1 MQARKSIL
9 YHNES
14 CWGKK
19 TGELFDVGMGS
30 NDGAEVSEVVG
41 LYILDLISKN
51 IEIDRD
57 LFGLYRDDGIMI
69 VDNANGPKID
79 RIRKKLHQI
88 FNSIG
93 LKIATLINTDTA
105 NYLDITLDLRD
116 MSYKPY
122 HKPNEKL
129 QYINIKSNYP
139 PSIIK
144 NLPKMIETRLSRISS
159 DKKKF
164 DESKDRYEEALRA
177 SGYKY
182 KLEYSSKAKEQ
193 KKSKRIRKRKIIWYN
208 PPYNKNV
215 KTNIGSA
222 FLSLLDKHFNHSHIL
237 HKIFNRNT
245 IKISYSCTS
254 NVGQMIKANNKIV
267 LDEPNRNTLPRKST
281 NCNCRKKSTCP
292 LKGECQSSAIVYNAK
307 LKVNNNT
314 YNYIGHTEHDFKTR
328 YNNHKTS
335 FNNHHHR
342 NATAL
347 SKKIWELKEKKVT
360 YAIEWEILERSR
372 AYHGGA
378 RQCNLCIAE
387 KYHIITSHN
396 TLNKKSELVSKC
408 RHKNKF
414 LIRSCIT

>member
-1 MQARKSIL
+1 MN
-9 YHNES
+9 HV
-14 CWGKK
+14 GVKK

-30 NDGAEVSEVVG
+30 NGEAEVSEVVG

-88 FNSIG
+88 FKSIG

-129 QYINIKSNYP
+129 QYINMKSNHP

-144 NLPKMIETRLSRISS
+144 NLPKMIETRLSGIYS

-182 KLEYSSKAKEQ
+182 KLEYSRKAKEQ
-193 KKSKRIRKRKIIWYN
+193 KKSKRIRKRKIRY
-208 PPYNKNV
+208 
-215 KTNIGSA
+215 
-222 FLSLLDKHFNHSHIL
+222 
-237 HKIFNRNT
+237 
-245 IKISYSCTS
+245 
-254 NVGQMIKANNKIV
+254 V
-267 LDEPNRNTLPRKST
+267 L
-281 NCNCRKKSTCP
+281 
-292 LKGECQSSAIVYNAK
+292 
-307 LKVNNNT
+307 
-314 YNYIGHTEHDFKTR
+314 
-328 YNNHKTS
+328 
-335 FNNHHHR
+335 
-342 NATAL
+342 
-347 SKKIWELKEKKVT
+347 
-360 YAIEWEILERSR
+360 
-372 AYHGGA
+372 
-378 RQCNLCIAE
+378 
-387 KYHIITSHN
+387 
-396 TLNKKSELVSKC
+396 
-408 RHKNKF
+408 
-414 LIRSCIT
+414 